1 MISIL
6 LLLTLDRMTHSPD
19 DGSTATDPTIL
30 GWRVQKY
37 GYCPSLSNVK
47 LNVSP
52 LLRTFESKLLSFDDV
67 DVAVCRD
74 ESLFIQV
81 TVSPTLISIG
91 FGLYELH
98 PEFPTMLTTFPSS
111 VTGNDE
117 ISSCGSCT
125 DSSPAPNH

>member
-1 MISIL
+1 MPH
-6 LLLTLDRMTHSPD
+6 RPD
-19 DGSTATDPTIL
+19 DGSTTTEPTIL
-30 GWRVQKY
+30 GWIVPKY

-81 TVSPTLISIG
+81 TLSPTLIPIG
-91 FGLYELH
+91 SGLYEL
-98 PEFPTMLTTFPSS
+98 PPKFPTMLTTFHSS

-117 ISSCGSCT
+117 ISSCGACT